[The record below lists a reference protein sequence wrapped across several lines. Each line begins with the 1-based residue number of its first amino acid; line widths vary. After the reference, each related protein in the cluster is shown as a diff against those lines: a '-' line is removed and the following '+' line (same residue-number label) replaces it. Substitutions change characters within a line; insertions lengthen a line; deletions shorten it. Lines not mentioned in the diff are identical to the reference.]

1 MIRRKRQRI
10 RRILGLLGLALLG
23 GGGLLIWQ
31 GWYAPRW
38 SDLPLA
44 GIIGL
49 AVYNL
54 SLILASQRPKA
65 KGQRLRDKG

>member
-1 MIRRKRQRI
+1 MIQRKRRRI

-23 GGGLLIWQ
+23 GGLLIWL

-54 SLILASQRPKA
+54 SLILAQSTA
-65 KGQRLRDKG
+65 KG

>member
-1 MIRRKRQRI
+1 MIGRKRRRI
-10 RRILGLLGLALLG
+10 RRIFAVLGLLLGAAAGLAF
-23 GGGLLIWQ
+23 WQ

-38 SDLPLA
+38 ADLPLA

-54 SLILASQRPKA
+54 SLILASLR
-65 KGQRLRDKG
+65 RIRDKG

>member
-1 MIRRKRQRI
+1 MIQRKRRRI
-10 RRILGLLGLALLG
+10 RRIGGLLGLALLG

-54 SLILASQRPKA
+54 SLILAQPKA
-65 KGQRLRDKG
+65 KG

>member
-1 MIRRKRQRI
+1 MIQRKRRRI
-10 RRILGLLGLALLG
+10 RRILGLLGLALMG
-23 GGGLLIWQ
+23 GGGLLIWL

-54 SLILASQRPKA
+54 SLILAQSTA
-65 KGQRLRDKG
+65 KG